1 MNNEYP
7 YSADEVLNK
16 AKSYLSADDYQYV
29 LKSYHIAY
37 EAHQGQFRKNGLP
50 YIMHPIQVAGILTE
64 MRLDGPTIVAGF
76 LHDVIEDTP
85 YTFEDVKHM
94 FNEEIARIVD
104 GVTKLKKVKYRSKEE
119 QQAENHRKLFIAI
132 AKDVRVILVKLA
144 DRLHNMRT
152 LKAMAR
158 EKQIRISKETLEI
171 YAPLAHR
178 LGINTIKWELE
189 DIALRYIDSVQ
200 YFRIVNLMKKKRS
213 EREAYIQNAMD
224 KIQTEMNKMNIQGEI
239 SGRPKHIYSIYRKMV
254 KQKKQFDQIF
264 DLLAIRVIVNS
275 INDCYAILGLVHT
288 LWKPMP
294 GRFKDYIAM
303 PKQNMYQSLHTT
315 VVGPNGDP
323 LEIQIRTFEM
333 HEIAEHGV
341 AAHWAYKEGKTINS
355 KTQDFQNKLNWL
367 KELAETDHTSS
378 DAQEF
383 MESLKYDL
391 QSDKVYAFTPA
402 SDVIELP
409 YGAVPIDF
417 AYAIHSEV
425 GNKMIGAKVNG
436 KIVPIDYMLK
446 TGDIIEIRTSK
457 HSYGPSR
464 DWLKI
469 VKSSGA
475 KSKIKS
481 FFKKQDRSS
490 NIEKGKFMVEAE
502 IKEQGYRVDEI
513 LTEKNIEVVN
523 EKYHFANDDD
533 LYAAVGFGGVTALQ
547 VVNKLTER
555 QRIQD
560 KQKALN
566 EAQEVIKTSP
576 IKEDII
582 TDSGVYVEGLE
593 NVLIKLSKCCNPIPG
608 DDIVGYITKGHG
620 IKVHRSDCPNIKNE
634 NERLINVEWVKS
646 KDSTQRYQV
655 ELEVNAYD
663 RNGLLNEVIQAVNS
677 TVGSIIKMNARS
689 DIDKNAII
697 TISVMVK
704 NVNDVFRVV
713 EKLKQLSD
721 IYTVS
726 RVWN

>member
-1 MNNEYP
+1 
-7 YSADEVLNK
+7 
-16 AKSYLSADDYQYV
+16 
-29 LKSYHIAY
+29 
-37 EAHQGQFRKNGLP
+37 
-50 YIMHPIQVAGILTE
+50 
-64 MRLDGPTIVAGF
+64 
-76 LHDVIEDTP
+76 
-85 YTFEDVKHM
+85 
-94 FNEEIARIVD
+94 
-104 GVTKLKKVKYRSKEE
+104 
-119 QQAENHRKLFIAI
+119 
-132 AKDVRVILVKLA
+132 
-144 DRLHNMRT
+144 MRT

-533 LYAAVGFGGVTALQ
+533 LYLAVGFGGVTALQ

-655 ELEVNAYD
+655 DLEVNAYD

>member
-224 KIQTEMNKMNIQGEI
+224 KIQTEMNKINIQGEI

-436 KIVPIDYMLK
+436 KIVPIDYTLK

-560 KQKALN
+560 KQKTLN

-655 ELEVNAYD
+655 DLEVNAYD

>member
-85 YTFEDVKHM
+85 YTFEDVKNM

-417 AYAIHSEV
+417 AYVIHSEV

-436 KIVPIDYMLK
+436 KIVPIDYILK

-655 ELEVNAYD
+655 DLEVNAYD